1 MAATRRVAYVFA
13 ASFVVFASACT
24 YCNAEEDL
32 ARQARMTLCELA
44 TSFDYPCEISHVTTE
59 DGYLLELDRVQ
70 RGREHTATGAKESN
84 GTRGYPVLFL
94 PACTT
99 TSDIWL
105 LNYPSQAPGFL
116 YADAGFDAWFLHTRE
131 TERYANHTDLSKND
145 PEYWKFSFEEIG
157 RYDVAA
163 GIDHVLNAT
172 GAPKLTVITYSQGAM
187 DMLALLSMR
196 PEYNDKVDLVVAY
209 GPGGNTSRMGPPMSL
224 VMPFTPLITAFVYP
238 FSKAGYVGTSDGLS
252 ELLAELCKIFNG
264 KACALGFLTT
274 LYASPYQLNATR
286 LPVYVGH
293 VPVGST
299 LQNMNH
305 YYQIYRAKDFVMYDH
320 GAKENR
326 KRYGQTKPPAYP
338 LECITARWA
347 IFSSEG
353 DQLANPR
360 VVGDLVARLGP
371 RVILHRV
378 VPQRTLRHLD
388 FVLGYRATDFLHNV
402 AIDTIKQNVDRSPS
416 KSF

>member
-1 MAATRRVAYVFA
+1 
-13 ASFVVFASACT
+13 
-24 YCNAEEDL
+24 
-32 ARQARMTLCELA
+32 
-44 TSFDYPCEISHVTTE
+44 
-59 DGYLLELDRVQ
+59 
-70 RGREHTATGAKESN
+70 
-84 GTRGYPVLFL
+84 
-94 PACTT
+94 
-99 TSDIWL
+99 
-105 LNYPSQAPGFL
+105 
-116 YADAGFDAWFLHTRE
+116 
-131 TERYANHTDLSKND
+131 
-145 PEYWKFSFEEIG
+145 
-157 RYDVAA
+157 
-163 GIDHVLNAT
+163 
-172 GAPKLTVITYSQGAM
+172 M

-326 KRYGQTKPPAYP
+326 KRYGQLRAENSGVQLLSGGLEVTKQLRLAY
-338 LECITARWA
+338 
-347 IFSSEG
+347 SSRCKSSV
-353 DQLANPR
+353 QLGRA
-360 VVGDLVARLGP
+360 VEA
-371 RVILHRV
+371 
-378 VPQRTLRHLD
+378 HLFTFND
-388 FVLGYRATDFLHNV
+388 H
-402 AIDTIKQNVDRSPS
+402 P
-416 KSF
+416 